1 MKLRNFEE
9 TGEIKSISEFIV
21 SSAQKTQKFS
31 EKL

>member
-1 MKLRNFEE
+1 MKLRNSEE
-9 TGEIKSISEFIV
+9 MGEIKSISEFII

>member
-1 MKLRNFEE
+1 MKLRNSEE
-9 TGEIKSISEFIV
+9 TGEIKSISQFII